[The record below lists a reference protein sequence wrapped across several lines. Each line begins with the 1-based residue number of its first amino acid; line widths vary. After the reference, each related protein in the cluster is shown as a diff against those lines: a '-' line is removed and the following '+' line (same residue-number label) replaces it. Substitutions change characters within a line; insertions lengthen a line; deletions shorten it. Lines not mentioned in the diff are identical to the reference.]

1 MAKGY
6 RHLTYGSRCQIYAL
20 RKSGMS
26 IRGVSR
32 SLAVSASTVSRE
44 LRRNCG
50 LRGYRMKQ
58 AQRLSEARRRMAS
71 SRPRKLTAEL
81 WAWIEGKLGLQWSPE
96 QIAGRMRLEG
106 GVSVGKTWIYR
117 QVWKD
122 RADGGTLHRH
132 LRRRGKKANRRGR
145 GGAGRGVIPGRVDIS
160 ERPAVVES
168 KERVGDWELDTIVGA
183 RHRGALVSVVDRCSK
198 FAFLRRVPRKTSSA
212 VGGAVLACL
221 RPLSALA
228 HTLTA
233 DNGKEFAGH
242 RAVAEGLSAGFF
254 FARPYHSW
262 ERGLNEHT
270 NGLVRQYFPKA
281 MEFTGLDDARVEWV
295 QHLLNG
301 RPRRVLG
308 YRTPAE
314 VFGEALDAAGLP
326 RAVAV
331 AAALAGPDPPA
342 RAA

>member
-20 RKSGMS
+20 KRSGLS
-26 IRGVSR
+26 VRGIARV
-32 SLAVSASTVSRE
+32 LEVSASTVSRE

-58 AQRLSEARRRMAS
+58 AQRLSEARRREAS

-81 WAWIEGKLGLQWSPE
+81 WSWIEGKLRLRWSPE
-96 QIAGRMRLEG
+96 QIAGRMRFEG
-106 GVSVGKTWIYR
+106 GASVGKTWIYR
-117 QVWKD
+117 HVWKD
-122 RADGGTLHRH
+122 RAEGGKLYRF

-145 GGAGRGVIPGRVDIS
+145 RDAGRGVIPGRVDIS

-168 KERVGDWELDTIVGA
+168 KERVGDWELDTII
-183 RHRGALVSVVDRCSK
+183 GALVSVVDRCSK
-198 FAFLRRVPRKTSSA
+198 FVFLRRVERKTASA
-212 VGGAVLACL
+212 VGGAILACL
-221 RPLSALA
+221 RPFAALA
-228 HTLTA
+228 RTLTA

-242 RAVAEGLSAGFF
+242 REVAAELLAGFF

-262 ERGLNEHT
+262 ERGLSEHT

-281 MEFTGLDDARVEWV
+281 MDFIDLDDARVRQV
-295 QHLLNG
+295 QDLLNG
-301 RPRRVLG
+301 RPRRALG

-314 VFGEALDAAGLP
+314 VFGEALKEAGISTAA
-326 RAVAV
+326 AAS
-331 AAALAGPDPPA
+331 AALAGPDPPA
-342 RAA
+342 AALAWG